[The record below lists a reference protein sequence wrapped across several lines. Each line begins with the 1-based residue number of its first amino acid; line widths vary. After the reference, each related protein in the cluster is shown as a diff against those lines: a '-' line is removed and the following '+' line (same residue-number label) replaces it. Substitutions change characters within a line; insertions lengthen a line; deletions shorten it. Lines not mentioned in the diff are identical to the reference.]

1 MSTEAKT
8 VNAYK
13 SEVLAVNA
21 QLKEYRA
28 TFGACR
34 AMLLSFHGSD
44 EFSLQP
50 YQARLLKL
58 SKVKANYEFIL
69 DLVRVSKA
77 GNHSPFYILQCLKK
91 HRDELE
97 RVFTE
102 NANAARVKKAAKKAA

>member
-1 MSTEAKT
+1 MSTENKK
-8 VNAYK
+8 VNAYNV
-13 SEVLAVNA
+13 EVIAVNA
-21 QLKEYRA
+21 KLKEYRA

-34 AMLLSFHGSD
+34 SLLLSFHASD
-44 EFSLQP
+44 EFTLLP

-69 DLVRVSKA
+69 ERVRISKA

-91 HRDELE
+91 NREELE

-102 NANAARVKKAAKKAA
+102 NANAARVKKAA